1 MEADAEEDAAAGEDE
16 VGVEVVELVELD
28 EQPATA
34 KTDSATTP
42 ERPAIRRVRLRGCVR
57 FMAPSVRST
66 GVRKVSDS

>member
-34 KTDSATTP
+34 RSDRVTAPETP
-42 ERPAIRRVRLRGCVR
+42 PVGAAVCAG
-57 FMAPSVRST
+57 T
-66 GVRKVSDS
+66 SDSWARVCAVKAS